1 MNFFG
6 HAVVA
11 SWTDRRAGHLFGSM
25 LPDFEAM
32 VGVPLSMVHDP
43 DIQRGIELHH
53 RTDDAFH
60 RAPAFLASC
69 AHALDALTRSG
80 VRRGTAR
87 AVGHVGTEM
96 FLDGWLVR
104 EERHID
110 GYLRAIELE
119 TNTLLDWSDEGK
131 AFSKLQARLA
141 VWGAPHDYA
150 EPAFVSARLRD
161 ALRHR
166 PALAL
171 LEDQSEQVADYL
183 PVLQRLVEQRA
194 PELLKELRDA
204 LGFGD

>member
-1 MNFFG
+1 
-6 HAVVA
+6 
-11 SWTDRRAGHLFGSM
+11 M

-69 AHALDALTRSG
+69 AHALDALTESG

-87 AVGHVGTEM
+87 AVGHIGTEM
-96 FLDGWLVR
+96 LLDGWLVR

-110 GYLRAIELE
+110 GYLQAIELE
-119 TNTLLDWSDEGK
+119 TNALLEWSDQGQ

-141 VWGAPHDYA
+141 VWGAPRDYA
-150 EPAFVSARLRD
+150 EPTFVFARLRD

-171 LEDQSEQVADYL
+171 LEDQSKQVADYL
-183 PVLQRLVEQRA
+183 PLLQRLVEQRA
-194 PELLKELRDA
+194 PELLKGLQDA